1 MLLVRLQKPSAIPL
15 ESLFGRKDD
24 VGADVRLDVAGVL
37 PRERLG
43 EFALR
48 PQQAEVRAVFAPL
61 RRIQRDLAVAGRGE
75 HVLLGSAAT
84 RQDAVEA
91 AAPPR

>member
-24 VGADVRLDVAGVL
+24 VARTVRLDVAGIL
-37 PRERLG
+37 PREQLG

-48 PQQAEVRAVFAPL
+48 PQQSEVRAVFAPL
-61 RRIQRDLAVAGRGE
+61 RRIQRDLAVAGTVNT
-75 HVLLGSAAT
+75 VL
-84 RQDAVEA
+84 VA
-91 AAPPR
+91 AAPEPPIERRRRAPR